1 MSRARRRA
9 GSQPVRIQALP
20 RTTDCPPRSGWA
32 CAWSCRWFTGRG
44 AGIGTPTLAQWS
56 RTIEGAAL
64 AYDQRR
70 CGSGGPRVDDACTV
84 RYADAVTKT
93 TTSIESELRNLRA
106 LPTPISSWHV
116 EAGPDAT
123 EEPAVWVW
131 VTLAHDDVD
140 ASTRA
145 RVRDLVRTS
154 VSNMVG
160 NEAHWVYVRFRAA
173 SESEQTS

>member
-1 MSRARRRA
+1 MDAVVRMVVPVVHKPRRWYRQSGASTTARRLRRSAAKRSSKAARA
-9 GSQPVRIQALP
+9 WTTRAL
-20 RTTDCPPRSGWA
+20 
-32 CAWSCRWFTGRG
+32 
-44 AGIGTPTLAQWS
+44 
-56 RTIEGAAL
+56 
-64 AYDQRR
+64 
-70 CGSGGPRVDDACTV
+70 V

-106 LPTPISSWHV
+106 LPAPISSWYV